1 MSELRHDWTKEEIV
15 ALYNKPL
22 LELVYEAATVH
33 RKYHNPNEVQVS
45 TLLSIKTGG
54 CPEDCAYCPQAAR
67 YHTDIDTNDLMT
79 VSQVKAQALRAKES
93 GSSRVCM
100 GAAWRNVEDGPEF
113 DQVLD
118 MVRTINELDMEVCCT
133 LGMLSENQAQRLAEA
148 GLYAYNHNLET
159 AEDFYP
165 EIVTTHTWQERY
177 ETCQNVNKVG
187 LRLVTGGIFG
197 LGETQEQRISM
208 LKSLASLNPRN
219 VPINFFHPNEAL
231 PIVENSITREE
242 AFELIKLT
250 REMIPNAEKIM
261 VAGGRELMFGDE
273 QYKIFEKGANAF
285 VIGDYLTTAGR
296 TPAEDIAELEKQ
308 GIKVIRE
315 RD

>member
-1 MSELRHDWTKEEIV
+1 MSENKNIFLCAICNIESGTCNEDCKFCTQSVKYKADIQRYKRKAIEQIVEE
-15 ALYNKPL
+15 AKRARANNANGFC
-22 LELVYEAATVH
+22 LVTAGKGLDDKRLAFVCEAA
-33 RKYHNPNEVQVS
+33 R
-45 TLLSIKTGG
+45 
-54 CPEDCAYCPQAAR
+54 A
-67 YHTDIDTNDLMT
+67 
-79 VSQVKAQALRAKES
+79 VKKENLGLILIACNGTASVEQLEALK
-93 GSSRVCM
+93 
-100 GAAWRNVEDGPEF
+100 
-113 DQVLD
+113 
-118 MVRTINELDMEVCCT
+118 
-133 LGMLSENQAQRLAEA
+133 EA
-148 GLYAYNHNLET
+148 GVDAYNHNLET

-242 AFELIKLT
+242 AFDLIKLT

-273 QYKIFEKGANAF
+273 QYKIFEYGANAF

-296 TPAEDIAELEKQ
+296 TPADDIAELEKQ

-315 RD
+315 RN